1 MEEKER
7 DKEEGLMDG
16 NCLEVET
23 EGLRGVASGDYL
35 DRPTGWSSNIMMLL
49 LMTMMMKVMEMMMMM
64 LRMKTMINMILNIR
78 HFAELR
84 STSKHN
90 VSEPGQEKL
99 NCSNRPKAFSEI
111 PPNIG
116 PPKKFAKSGH

>member
-49 LMTMMMKVMEMMMMM
+49 LMTMMMKVKVIT
-64 LRMKTMINMILNIR
+64 L
-78 HFAELR
+78 
-84 STSKHN
+84 
-90 VSEPGQEKL
+90 
-99 NCSNRPKAFSEI
+99 
-111 PPNIG
+111 PPLDMYR
-116 PPKKFAKSGH
+116 

>member
-35 DRPTGWSSNIMMLL
+35 DRPTSRSSNIMLL
-49 LMTMMMKVMEMMMMM
+49 LLLLLLLMMMMM
-64 LRMKTMINMILNIR
+64 IRIKMMMNMIQAPGNC
-78 HFAELR
+78 FAGTTCCE
-84 STSKHN
+84 SKIIFN
-90 VSEPGQEKL
+90 L
-99 NCSNRPKAFSEI
+99 LTR
-111 PPNIG
+111 
-116 PPKKFAKSGH
+116 

>member
-1 MEEKER
+1 MEEEER

-90 VSEPGQEKL
+90 VS
-99 NCSNRPKAFSEI
+99 
-111 PPNIG
+111 
-116 PPKKFAKSGH
+116 

>member
-35 DRPTGWSSNIMMLL
+35 DRPTGWSSNIMLLL
-49 LMTMMMKVMEMMMMM
+49 LMMMKVLKVMEMMMRIEIMM
-64 LRMKTMINMILNIR
+64 IMKLNI
-78 HFAELR
+78 
-84 STSKHN
+84 KHLLL
-90 VSEPGQEKL
+90 SCG
-99 NCSNRPKAFSEI
+99 RD
-111 PPNIG
+111 
-116 PPKKFAKSGH
+116 

>member
-16 NCLEVET
+16 NRLEVET

-64 LRMKTMINMILNIR
+64 LWMKTMINMILNSR

-90 VSEPGQEKL
+90 VS
-99 NCSNRPKAFSEI
+99 
-111 PPNIG
+111 
-116 PPKKFAKSGH
+116 